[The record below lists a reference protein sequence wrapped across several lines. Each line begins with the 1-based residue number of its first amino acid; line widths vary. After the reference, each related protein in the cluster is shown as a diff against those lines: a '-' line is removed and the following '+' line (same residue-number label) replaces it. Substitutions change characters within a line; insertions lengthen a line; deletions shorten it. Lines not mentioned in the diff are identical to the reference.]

1 MHICYNINTHIMKHL
16 FILLFICQGILAQAQ
31 TRLSEMPWHERD
43 SVITAR
49 MRDYFHNNNIGK
61 EAVALIYQND
71 FDESYVE
78 WLYNFLHPKEKDSIE
93 RAFAPS
99 DRYIYHIDI
108 IGKEYYPFD
117 FDNTEPEIGR
127 PATAMME
134 ENFNVLLSE
143 YTYDVTVYG
152 NGFDMKDKIPTA
164 EIFRNAPRHP
174 KKYEIPPDGQLRG
187 KKYAYGKSVASLKK
201 AERIRIL
208 TGIAL
213 NHLVYHT
220 KKGECWTDMR
230 DVGEIYP
237 TISEG
242 TFKFLKYD
250 WIPEKYRAF
259 KKDEIPEGTLPE
271 DIYHHVTIYWEG
283 WEKAGLKSPKLASC
297 WIADKNRKVI
307 RCRMYKPEPK

>member
-1 MHICYNINTHIMKHL
+1 MKHL
-16 FILLFICQGILAQAQ
+16 FILLFLCQGILAQAQ
-31 TRLSEMPWHERD
+31 TRLSKMPWHERD

-49 MRDYFHNNNIGK
+49 MRDYFHDSNIGK

-152 NGFDMKDKIPTA
+152 NGFDMKDKIPTS

-174 KKYEIPPDGQLRG
+174 KKYEIPTDGQLRG

-271 DIYHHVTIYWEG
+271 DIYHCITIYWEG
-283 WEKAGLKSPKLASC
+283 WEKAGLKSPVLASC

-307 RCRMYKPEPK
+307 RCRMHKPETRKVNVPL

>member
-1 MHICYNINTHIMKHL
+1 MICESLLQISIKSYLYGKHL
-16 FILLFICQGILAQAQ
+16 FILLFFCQGILAQAQ

-49 MRDYFHNNNIGK
+49 MRDYFHDSNIGK
-61 EAVALIYQND
+61 EAVALIYQGD
-71 FDESYVE
+71 FDGSYVE
-78 WLYNFLHPKEKDSIE
+78 WIYNFLHPKEKDSIE

-99 DRYIYHIDI
+99 DRYIYYIDI
-108 IGKEYYPFD
+108 IGKEYYPFV
-117 FDNTEPEIGR
+117 FDDTEPEIGR

-152 NGFDMKDKIPTA
+152 NGFDMKDKIPTS
-164 EIFRNAPRHP
+164 EIFRNAPRRP
-174 KKYEIPPDGQLRG
+174 KKYDIPTDGQLRG
-187 KKYAYGKSVASLKK
+187 KKYA
-201 AERIRIL
+201 IL

-271 DIYHHVTIYWEG
+271 DIYHCVTIYWEG
-283 WEKAGLKSPKLASC
+283 WKKAGLESPILASC

-307 RCRMYKPEPK
+307 RCRMHKPEPK